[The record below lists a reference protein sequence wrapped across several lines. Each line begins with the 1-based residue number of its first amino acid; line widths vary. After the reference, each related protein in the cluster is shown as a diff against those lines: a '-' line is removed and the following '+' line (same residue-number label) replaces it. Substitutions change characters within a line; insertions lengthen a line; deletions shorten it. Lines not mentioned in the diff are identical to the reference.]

1 MTQTPIKTFKN
12 INFTKR
18 DYECTNVVFCQA
30 ENAPDENWVECKE
43 IEIELK
49 KCKQLYKQGGVR
61 YFGYL

>member
-1 MTQTPIKTFKN
+1 MKTFKN

-18 DYECTNVVFCQA
+18 NYECTNVVFCQA
-30 ENAPDENWVECKE
+30 ETTPDTNWVECEE

-49 KCKQLYKQGGVR
+49 KCDQLYKQGDVR